1 MKQARCPCGR
11 GETGRRKGLKNPFVR
26 PASNFLSG
34 GLSIQKT
41 WTYSP
46 AVAGRRVEGI
56 EARSRTGAKCWN
68 WPKIRYRATKRVM
81 ALIWQCGRGEIGR
94 RNRLP
99 IGVPTGKFVEQNR
112 SKSGNAN
119 GLEPQANPEPS
130 PRLREGVET
139 GRAAPSAER
148 PWRRDSPG
156 HERRLAAAKAE
167 VVRKSV
173 SL

>member
-1 MKQARCPCGR
+1 LIGGR

-26 PASNFLSG
+26 PASNFSFWRAFHLENMDLYPG
-34 GLSIQKT
+34 GSRKE
-41 WTYSP
+41 
-46 AVAGRRVEGI
+46 VEGI

-81 ALIWQCGRGEIGR
+81 AFIWQCGRGEIGR

-119 GLEPQANPEPS
+119 GLESQANPEPS